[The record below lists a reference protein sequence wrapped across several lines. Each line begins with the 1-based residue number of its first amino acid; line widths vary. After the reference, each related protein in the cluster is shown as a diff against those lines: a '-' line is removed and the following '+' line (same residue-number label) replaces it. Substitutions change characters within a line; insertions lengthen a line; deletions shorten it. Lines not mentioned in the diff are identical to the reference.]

1 MLLGCVAYAA
11 AAVAEN
17 CKCWCSVRSLATLI
31 TVTTIKM
38 PSGCFGRA
46 ALPEYCVIYCKLY
59 VGATRVCGLYCSN
72 VLSEY
77 CVIYRNLS
85 VAATGVC
92 VWPVLQQPRIVIS
105 YQN

>member
-1 MLLGCVAYAA
+1 MSQISNREVAAWAQLRVLLGY
-11 AAVAEN
+11 
-17 CKCWCSVRSLATLI
+17 
-31 TVTTIKM
+31 
-38 PSGCFGRA
+38 
-46 ALPEYCVIYCKLY
+46 
-59 VGATRVCGLYCSN
+59 VCGLYCSN